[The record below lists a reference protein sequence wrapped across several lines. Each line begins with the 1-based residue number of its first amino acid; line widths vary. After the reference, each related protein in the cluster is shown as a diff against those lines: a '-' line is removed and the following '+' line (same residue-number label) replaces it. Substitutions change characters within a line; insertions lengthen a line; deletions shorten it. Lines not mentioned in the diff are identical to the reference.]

1 MSKKDSSKATI
12 NILTAAMMVFMTSL
26 LAVIGFIF
34 IHRRNFDFVDGCLVA
49 AGVIGLAML
58 MCACILWIKKEIKRL
73 EKMK

>member
-1 MSKKDSSKATI
+1 
-12 NILTAAMMVFMTSL
+12 MTSL

-34 IHRRNFDFVDGCLVA
+34 IHRRNFDFVDGCLVL

-73 EKMK
+73 EKIK